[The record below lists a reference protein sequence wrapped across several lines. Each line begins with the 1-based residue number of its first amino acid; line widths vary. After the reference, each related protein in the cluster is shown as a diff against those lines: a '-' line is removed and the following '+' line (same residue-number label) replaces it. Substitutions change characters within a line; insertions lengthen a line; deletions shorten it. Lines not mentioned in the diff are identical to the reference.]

1 MAKVAANGGSD
12 PIEDAT
18 ATETELRVDVASQ
31 PGDKT
36 ASTCDIEAL
45 LEKVARALG
54 KKRMLANA
62 QELAFN
68 LAREGVE
75 TYGDLRNVNRDV
87 LREAGFNTFEVL
99 AMLRIFTPLEGVH
112 VRSTAP
118 KSPGVVPA
126 PDDATSGSTNRTTLS
141 DAHTI
146 SEAVSSSMAT
156 AMSEAMDRQREQD
169 MWQKLEATT
178 LHRFEADKL
187 QPRSLARAKKWLQ
200 GLQTSLNI
208 VPGFFEVVKL
218 MLGDPDTA
226 VSELLQVPGYTMHA
240 DTRLFAP
247 IKNSLDDE
255 DFEELGGGEAMSAAG
270 LLSNVWKA

>member
-36 ASTCDIEAL
+36 ASTLEIQAL
-45 LEKVARALG
+45 LEKVAHALG
-54 KKRMLANA
+54 KQRMLANA

-87 LREAGFNTFEVL
+87 LRDAGFNNFEVL
-99 AMLRIFTPLEGVH
+99 AMLRIFTPLAGGH

-118 KSPGVVPA
+118 RSPGAVPA

-146 SEAVSSSMAT
+146 SEAVSQSMAS
-156 AMSEAMDRQREQD
+156 AMSDAMDRQREQD
-169 MWQKLEATT
+169 LWQKLEATT
-178 LHRFEADKL
+178 LCRYEADKQ

-208 VPGFFEVVKL
+208 VPGWFEVVKL
-218 MLGDPDTA
+218 LVGDPDIS
-226 VSELLQVPGYTMHA
+226 VGELLQVPPGYTMHA

-247 IKNSLDDE
+247 IKSSLDDE
-255 DFEELGGGEAMSAAG
+255 DFEELGGGTVPSESTR
-270 LLSNVWKA
+270 